1 MRTVPRGLLFG
12 NGLMLGVA
20 FAGILILAPSAPAQT
35 KGDKEDALD
44 QTRKTLEVAAQ
55 KAEGDIRASLLA
67 AERLSATDPAKAID
81 LLKDA
86 KTKLDGAVELSESRR
101 ATLKR
106 IFADRIRV
114 AEAMIEQA
122 KRDEN
127 EKADQTAKTSGRDAA
142 EADRK
147 ADADEIKRDLNSI
160 RTLREQGK
168 TADADRQASDLAKR
182 FPNNPAAQA
191 SKTITSTADRVA
203 EAKRIQNEKEN
214 GFSSAVGKDIDKS
227 ATPAKG
233 DLEFPPPEQWAR
245 LTKARVQKKLTQ
257 KEQEILKT
265 LDSSIKVDFKDSRL
279 EDVIDYLQ
287 TRTGLPI
294 ILDKT
299 ALDEAGVT
307 YESLVSANFKQGVSV
322 RTLLRVVLN
331 KVNLT
336 YIVKDEAI
344 TVLTPERAK
353 NTMVTRTYYLGDLVG
368 YTDTRLGP
376 VLTQALLL
384 KTGREIVEM
393 IKGSVD
399 PSSWRE
405 NGGEGTI
412 VFDPRT
418 LAIVVKQSSEVHS
431 MLESGYK

>member
-1 MRTVPRGLLFG
+1 MRTVPRRWLLRFGLGIAFA
-12 NGLMLGVA
+12 VA
-20 FAGILILAPSAPAQT
+20 FALAGSAFAQE
-35 KGDKEDALD
+35 KSDKEDALD
-44 QTRKTLEVAAQ
+44 QARKNLEVAAQ
-55 KAEGDIRASLLA
+55 KTEGEIRTTLLA
-67 AERLSATDPAKAID
+67 AEKLAATDPARALD
-81 LLKDA
+81 LLKGA
-86 KTKLDGAVELSESRR
+86 KTKLDDATELSESRR

-114 AEAMIEQA
+114 TEAMIDQA
-122 KRDEN
+122 KRDDS
-127 EKADQTAKTSGRDAA
+127 EKADQKAKTSGTNAA
-142 EADRK
+142 GAERN
-147 ADADEIKRDLNSI
+147 ADADDIKRDLSSI
-160 RTLREQGK
+160 RALREQGK
-168 TADADRQASDLAKR
+168 TAEADRQAADLAKR
-182 FPNNPAAQA
+182 YPNNPAAQA
-191 SKTITSTADRVA
+191 AKAITSAADRVA
-203 EAKRIQNEKEN
+203 EAKRIQSEKEN
-214 GFSSAVGKDIDKS
+214 GFSSATGRDIDKS
-227 ATPAKG
+227 ASLPKG
-233 DLEFPPPEQWAR
+233 DIEFPPPDQWAR
-245 LTKARVQKKLTQ
+245 LTKARGQKKLTE
-257 KEQEILKT
+257 KEQNILKT

-287 TRTGLPI
+287 TRTGLSI

-307 YESLVSANFKQGVSV
+307 NESLVSANFKQGVSV

-353 NTMVTRTYYLGDLVG
+353 NTMVTRTYYLGDLVT
-368 YTDTRLGP
+368 YTDARLGP

-418 LAIVVKQSSEVHS
+418 LSIVVKQSSEVHS

>member
-1 MRTVPRGLLFG
+1 Y
-12 NGLMLGVA
+12 
-20 FAGILILAPSAPAQT
+20 
-35 KGDKEDALD
+35 
-44 QTRKTLEVAAQ
+44 
-55 KAEGDIRASLLA
+55 
-67 AERLSATDPAKAID
+67 
-81 LLKDA
+81 
-86 KTKLDGAVELSESRR
+86 
-101 ATLKR
+101 
-106 IFADRIRV
+106 
-114 AEAMIEQA
+114 
-122 KRDEN
+122 
-127 EKADQTAKTSGRDAA
+127 
-142 EADRK
+142 
-147 ADADEIKRDLNSI
+147 
-160 RTLREQGK
+160 
-168 TADADRQASDLAKR
+168 
-182 FPNNPAAQA
+182 PNNPAAQA

-203 EAKRIQNEKEN
+203 EAKRIQGEKEN
-214 GFSSAVGKDIDKS
+214 GFSAATGRDIDKS
-227 ATPAKG
+227 ASLPKG
-233 DLEFPPPEQWAR
+233 DIEFPPPEQWAR
-245 LTKARVQKKLTQ
+245 LTKARVQKKLTE
-257 KEQEILKT
+257 KEQNILKT

-287 TRTGLPI
+287 TRTGLTI

-353 NTMVTRTYYLGDLVG
+353 NTMVTRTYYLGDLVS
-368 YTDTRLGP
+368 YTDARLGP

-393 IKGSVD
+393 VKGSVD
-399 PSSWRE
+399 PTSWRE

-418 LAIVVKQSSEVHS
+418 LSIVVKQSSEVHS